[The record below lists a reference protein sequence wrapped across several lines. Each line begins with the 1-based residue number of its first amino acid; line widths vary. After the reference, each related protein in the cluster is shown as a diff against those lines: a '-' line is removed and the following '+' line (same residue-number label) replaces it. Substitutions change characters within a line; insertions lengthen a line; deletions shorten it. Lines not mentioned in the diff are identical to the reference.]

1 VVRLLS
7 TLPVPPASR
16 RPSGTVE
23 SRRDRQ
29 THLGHSR
36 DDTCTARTVRPL
48 LTVDDALPADD
59 ADKPLRPHVPTV
71 TTRQDRTALAGIV
84 FLVLFAQVL
93 LYPGIDALVAALGAE
108 TRLSASM
115 WFLAVEY
122 AAFVA
127 FAVVWGALSDATGR
141 RVPFVVCGALG
152 GAVGYAVLAFVPVAS
167 FETILLLRAFQGATT
182 IGAFSLAITMLM
194 DLPGGH
200 GRNMGSAGIAI
211 GGGTALGAPVGG
223 QLYEVGPL
231 VPVSVAAG
239 LFGLVALLAVT
250 VADRAPDER
259 GGPRDRTPVDADRA
273 TGGSRVGAGAVSA
286 ALSGLARRPI
296 LLVPYAFGFV
306 DRLTAGFFALVGTL
320 YFRETFALS
329 PGETG
334 LLLACFF
341 APFALLQY
349 PFGALS
355 DRIGRV
361 APVLAGSAVYGLVV
375 ILVGLAPTVAT
386 AAVAMVGVGVVG
398 ALMAPA
404 TMALVTDL
412 AAESERGA
420 AMAGFNVFGS
430 LGFLAGVLI
439 GGTVAGLFGYFWA
452 FVVAG
457 GIELLVVVLSLPAL
471 SRLSV
476 RTDRPSVAGD

>member
-1 VVRLLS
+1 
-7 TLPVPPASR
+7 
-16 RPSGTVE
+16 
-23 SRRDRQ
+23 
-29 THLGHSR
+29 
-36 DDTCTARTVRPL
+36 
-48 LTVDDALPADD
+48 
-59 ADKPLRPHVPTV
+59 V
-71 TTRQDRTALAGIV
+71 TTRQDRIALAGIV

-93 LYPGIDALVAALGAE
+93 LYPGIDTLVAALGAE

-115 WFLAVEY
+115 WFLAAEY

-141 RVPFVVCGALG
+141 RVPFVACGALG

-167 FETILLLRAFQGATT
+167 FETILLLRLFQGATT

-223 QLYEVGPL
+223 QLYELGPL
-231 VPVSVAAG
+231 VPLAVTAG
-239 LFGLVALLAVT
+239 LFGLVAVLALT
-250 VADRAPDER
+250 LTDRAPGER
-259 GGPRDRTPVDADRA
+259 DTSRPSAAAGE
-273 TGGSRVGAGAVSA
+273 TGGSRLGAGAVAS
-286 ALSGLARRPI
+286 ALSGLARRPV

-349 PFGALS
+349 PFGKLS

-361 APVLAGSAVYGLVV
+361 VPVLVGSAVYGLVV
-375 ILVGLAPTVAT
+375 VVVGLAPSAAT
-386 AAVAMVGVGVVG
+386 AAIAMVAVGVLG

-412 AAESERGA
+412 VAETERGA

-430 LGFLAGVLI
+430 LGFLAGVLV
-439 GGTVAGLFGYFWA
+439 GGTVAGQFGYFWA

-457 GIELLVVVLSLPAL
+457 GIELVVVVCSLPAL
-471 SRLSV
+471 SRLTV
-476 RTDRPSVAGD
+476 GTERAPVAGD